1 MASIVFSAKWIVVGV
16 IAFTLGSTLSRTSV
30 QSACAER
37 HSHETRRLPD
47 GHVDGVTV
55 ASRRVD
61 AIDAKFNFGS
71 C

>member
-16 IAFTLGSTLSRTSV
+16 IAFTFGSTDSRTSV

-37 HSHETRRLPD
+37 RRHGSD

-55 ASRRVD
+55 T
-61 AIDAKFNFGS
+61 
-71 C
+71 